1 MVLETHMKLCMTAGL
16 FDPLPPK
23 KTKKQNNNKSNKK
36 KNNNKSSEIGFCE
49 FIEKFGL

>member
-16 FDPLPPK
+16 FDPLPPQ
-23 KTKKQNNNKSNKK
+23 KTKKQNNNKSSK
-36 KNNNKSSEIGFCE
+36 IGFCE